1 VAPNIFS
8 PCFDEDVAGRF
19 RRARLGRQVGAARL
33 GLSLYE
39 LSAGWKRGAY
49 HCHYGNE
56 ELLIVLSGRPSL
68 RTPEGWRE
76 LEEGEMVHFPV
87 GEAGA
92 HKVVN
97 RSAEPVRYLML
108 SEMNAPDV
116 VLYPDS
122 KKVLAISRP
131 PGSEGDEEELAYWF
145 RVEDAVDYWDGEP
158 ADGEDESN

>member
-1 VAPNIFS
+1 MAPNIFS
-8 PCFDEDVAGRF
+8 PRFDEDVAGRF
-19 RRARLGRQVGAARL
+19 RRARLGRQAGTTRL

-39 LSAGWKRGAY
+39 LAAGWKRSAY

-56 ELLIVLSGRPSL
+56 ELLIVLSGRPSV

-76 LEEGEMVHFPV
+76 LEEGQVVPFPV
-87 GEAGA
+87 GETGA

-97 RSAEPVRYLML
+97 RSDEPVRYLMV

-116 VLYPDS
+116 IFYPDS

-145 RVEDAVDYWDGEP
+145 RVEDAVDYWEGEP
-158 ADGEDESN
+158 ASGKDEPE